1 MSPNSKRRKMQRLS
15 TNKPALARSKVGS
28 LVIRAENPAPHVEG
42 QTRRCVRI
50 PVDRISVGAGR
61 RACDPDDVDA
71 LADSMQRIGL
81 MTPIEVRAT
90 GDGSVDRN
98 HRLWQLLAGGHRLE
112 AAKQLGWVEIDCF
125 VFEGNEVQARLRE
138 IAENLHVVCLT
149 VLESDQLL
157 AEWVRLTNEVGQND
171 HPSPGGAQPHDKGI
185 AKAAR
190 TLPVRGRT
198 NEARRKHVERALK
211 VARMSPEAKLIV
223 REGGLDNNRSAL
235 LAIVKEPTPDAQV
248 RAAQMLASRKTTE
261 SRLQAPS
268 PQAPLAATAV
278 ATTPDAA
285 NDVAPVDELSEASR
299 RSDPAMASSGETAEF
314 VSLYDT
320 WKAAH
325 ELRAAWANAP
335 TDARVR
341 FVDEVLW
348 GEAA

>member
-1 MSPNSKRRKMQRLS
+1 MSPNNKRHEMRRQP
-15 TNKPALARSKVGS
+15 TNKPALARPK
-28 LVIRAENPAPHVEG
+28 ITCRALPVRSESPASRVES
-42 QTRRCVRI
+42 QVRSVVRI

-81 MTPIEVRAT
+81 MTPIEVQVVR
-90 GDGSVDRN
+90 DG
-98 HRLWQLLAGGHRLE
+98 LWKLRAGGHRLE
-112 AAKQLGWVEIDCF
+112 AAKILGWAEIDGF
-125 VFEGNEVQARLRE
+125 VFEGNDVEARLRE
-138 IAENLHVVCLT
+138 IAENLHRVDLT
-149 VLESDQLL
+149 VLAADELL
-157 AEWVRLTNEVGQND
+157 AEWVRLTSEVGRND
-171 HPSPGGAQPHDKGI
+171 HPSPRGAQPHDKGI

-248 RAAQMLASRKTTE
+248 RVAQMLASRKPTE

-314 VSLYDT
+314 VSLYDA